1 MNTSS
6 GAQTAFV
13 ATTSNEQ
20 ETIGLGR
27 RLGGLLGPGDVVAL
41 MGSLGSGKTTLVK
54 GLAGGLGI
62 RDVRE
67 VRSASFLLIAEYKAR
82 MPIYHFDAYRL
93 EGAGEMFELGCD
105 EIFWGDGVSVVEWAD
120 RVEECLPEDYLK
132 ISMSIEG
139 PTKRRVEVSSNGKGY
154 DEIVSGLKCGGL

>member
-13 ATTSNEQ
+13 ATTSSEQ

-54 GLAGGLGI
+54 GLAEGLGI

-120 RVEECLPEDYLK
+120 RVEECLPDNYLK
-132 ISMSIEG
+132 ISMYIEG
-139 PTKRRVEVSSNGKGY
+139 PNTRRLEVSSHGKRYEGV
-154 DEIVSGLKCGGL
+154 VSSLSST